1 MASLWKHPQSKFWV
15 ACFTDRDGRRLKR
28 STKETVRSKAQKLAL
43 TFEEAARRK
52 RTAKQ
57 VRQVIASLHRDITG
71 EELPTITMSDFVRD
85 WLTQK
90 KPETKPSTFTFYT
103 NATNK
108 FLKFLDADAYRE
120 IGEITR
126 EHIRRFRNTEAETL
140 APRTVN
146 HDLKCL
152 KMLFRAARREGLLSD
167 DPTEFVDTIRQA
179 KSQLNRR
186 PFTVPEL
193 QAVLSVADEEWRSM
207 ILFGFYLGHRLGD
220 IARLTW
226 ENIDLQRNQIRF
238 IAGKTDK
245 TIMLP
250 IAEPLRKHI
259 EALASSDDPNAPIH
273 PRAFAIVTRQGKTGH
288 LSNQFSDLLAQAGL
302 REKKAHRRT
311 GKGVGHG
318 RGSGTGGL
326 SFHCLRHTAVSLLK
340 DAGVPEAVVMELVG
354 HDSEEMSRHYTH
366 VGRAAL
372 ENAVAKYPDL
382 LPTT

>member
-1 MASLWKHPQSKFWV
+1 MASVWKHPESKFWF

-28 STKETVRSKAQKLAL
+28 STKTTIRSKAEKLAL
-43 TFEEAARRK
+43 SFEEAARRK

-57 VRQVIASLHRDITG
+57 VREVIASLHKEITG
-71 EELPTITMSDFVRD
+71 EELPTITMSDFVKD

-90 KPETKPSTFTFYT
+90 KPETKPSTLTFYT
-103 NATNK
+103 AATNK
-108 FLKFLDADAYRE
+108 FLKFLGADAYRE
-120 IGEITR
+120 IGDIAR

-167 DPTEFVDTIRQA
+167 DPTEFVDTIRQ
-179 KSQLNRR
+179 KRNHLNRR

-193 QAVLSVADEEWRSM
+193 TAVLSVADEEWRSM

-226 ENIDLQRNQIRF
+226 QNIDLQRNEIRF
-238 IAGKTDK
+238 IDGKTEK

-259 EALASSDDPNAPIH
+259 EKLPSSDDPNAPIH
-273 PRAFAIVTRQGKTGH
+273 PRAFAIVIAQGKTAH
-288 LSNQFSDLLAQAGL
+288 LSNQFADLLAQAGL
-302 REKKAHRRT
+302 REKKAHRKT
-311 GKGVGHG
+311 GDGVGRG
-318 RGSGTGGL
+318 RGSGAGGL

-340 DAGVPEAVVMELVG
+340 DAGVPEAVVMEFVG

-372 ENAVAKYPDL
+372 ESAAAKYPNL
-382 LPTT
+382 LKAI

>member
-1 MASLWKHPQSKFWV
+1 MASLWRHPESKFWV

-28 STKETVRSKAQKLAL
+28 STKETVRSKAEKIAL
-43 TFEEAARRK
+43 SFEEAARRK

-57 VRQVIASLHRDITG
+57 VRQVIAALHRDITG

-90 KPETKPSTFTFYT
+90 KPETKHSTFTFYT
-103 NATNK
+103 NATSK
-108 FLKFLDADAYRE
+108 FLKFLGPDAYRE

-126 EHIRRFRNTEAETL
+126 EHIRRFRNAEAETL

-167 DPTEFVDTIRQA
+167 DPTEFVDTIRQT

-193 QAVLSVADEEWRSM
+193 KAVLSVADEEWRSM
-207 ILFGFYLGHRLGD
+207 ILFGFYLGLRLGD

-226 ENIDLQRNQIRF
+226 ENIDLQRNEIRL
-238 IAGKTDK
+238 IAGKTEK
-245 TIMLP
+245 TIILP

-259 EALASSDDPNAPIH
+259 EALPSSDDPEGPMH
-273 PRAFAIVTRQGKTGH
+273 PRAFAIVTAQGRTGH
-288 LSNQFSDLLAQAGL
+288 LSICRLTRA
-302 REKKAHRRT
+302 
-311 GKGVGHG
+311 
-318 RGSGTGGL
+318 
-326 SFHCLRHTAVSLLK
+326 
-340 DAGVPEAVVMELVG
+340 
-354 HDSEEMSRHYTH
+354 SRIATKESTSQN
-366 VGRAAL
+366 R
-372 ENAVAKYPDL
+372 
-382 LPTT
+382 